1 MSSTNMNPIDFLLT
15 TIDLFKTKLLTIK
28 SMCEGT
34 RDFNIDQAK
43 SIVNDGLFDL
53 VQIKHLNEMV
63 QINCEKKKEECEKNQ
78 EDAGK
83 ENLDQKKYEYH
94 LDLIENDIFNNKQL
108 PKLPEINKVISEEPI
123 SEDKKDLE
131 IFNNILLGRKRL
143 DQELKELREEKKKN
157 EGILKDKNNYIKDIP
172 KYIELIEKDLNKA
185 QKVFNDSKNI

>member
-1 MSSTNMNPIDFLLT
+1 MSSTNMNPIDSLLT

-28 SMCEGT
+28 SMCEGN

-53 VQIKHLNEMV
+53 VQIKHLNEIV

>member
-1 MSSTNMNPIDFLLT
+1 MNPIDSLLT

-53 VQIKHLNEMV
+53 VQIKHLNEIV

>member
-185 QKVFNDSKNI
+185 QKMFNDSKNI

>member
-1 MSSTNMNPIDFLLT
+1 MSSTNMNPIDSLLT

-53 VQIKHLNEMV
+53 VQIKHLNEIV

>member
-1 MSSTNMNPIDFLLT
+1 
-15 TIDLFKTKLLTIK
+15 
-28 SMCEGT
+28 
-34 RDFNIDQAK
+34 
-43 SIVNDGLFDL
+43 
-53 VQIKHLNEMV
+53 MV

>member
-1 MSSTNMNPIDFLLT
+1 MSSTNMNPIDSLLT

-28 SMCEGT
+28 SMCEGN

-43 SIVNDGLFDL
+43 SIVTDGLFDL
-53 VQIKHLNEMV
+53 VQIKHLNEIV